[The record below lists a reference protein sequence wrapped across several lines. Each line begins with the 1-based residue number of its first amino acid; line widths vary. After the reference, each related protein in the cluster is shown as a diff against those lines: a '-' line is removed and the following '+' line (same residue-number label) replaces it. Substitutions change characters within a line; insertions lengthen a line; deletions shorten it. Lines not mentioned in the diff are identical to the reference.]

1 MNMRAKPWH
10 RIVDELLQNNPM
22 HSMKIYTSL
31 QNYYFTPIYNPRT
44 GKSYP
49 PRGRTL
55 FPTNGEVEGYLI
67 HSDKFY
73 QEGHGKEWWHLQEFM
88 ESKGFESEQE
98 LRYNDEGYELR
109 PIGWR
114 PGTGYRNESSPE
126 DVIYRTYDEAVEWI
140 RQQERETYQSQ
151 LDTLL
156 SGQKLYVYDIEY
168 SGTIFEHPEYRLGN
182 IPNSLGDLTTIPENR
197 PVHDGYFWH
206 RGYSYNPEL
215 REYVEESVPAL
226 PLDLLM
232 ILGNFDDGVRVEKNI
247 FVNYYALKSQGVN
260 AKFLIDRFNGSDDE
274 IDYESYRDS
283 QIRQYSEGTDITLEL
298 LIEDHRQRIEDA
310 ISKKITYQTSG
321 IPTSFSWTYLS
332 DYAMFFDMN
341 PQISRDLS
349 HLYPEEDD
357 NYHDGTWQS
366 TLNEYTHKSSD
377 AWDCTEE
384 MNVDTG
390 AEYHERM
397 LYPGCAGNNATYFTY
412 PSGGNYPYY
421 VEPVVLD

>member
-31 QNYYFTPIYNPRT
+31 QDYYFTPIYNPRT

-55 FPTNGEVEGYLI
+55 FPTKGEVEGYLI

-88 ESKGFESEQE
+88 ESDLCHWSKGFESEQE

-182 IPNSLGDLTTIPENR
+182 IPNSLGDLTTIPDNR
-197 PVHDGYFWH
+197 PVHDG
-206 RGYSYNPEL
+206 
-215 REYVEESVPAL
+215 V
-226 PLDLLM
+226 LL
-232 ILGNFDDGVRVEKNI
+232 
-247 FVNYYALKSQGVN
+247 A
-260 AKFLIDRFNGSDDE
+260 
-274 IDYESYRDS
+274 
-283 QIRQYSEGTDITLEL
+283 
-298 LIEDHRQRIEDA
+298 
-310 ISKKITYQTSG
+310 
-321 IPTSFSWTYLS
+321 SW
-332 DYAMFFDMN
+332 
-341 PQISRDLS
+341 I
-349 HLYPEEDD
+349 
-357 NYHDGTWQS
+357 
-366 TLNEYTHKSSD
+366 
-377 AWDCTEE
+377 
-384 MNVDTG
+384 
-390 AEYHERM
+390 
-397 LYPGCAGNNATYFTY
+397 
-412 PSGGNYPYY
+412 
-421 VEPVVLD
+421 